1 MKINGY
7 EIKPLANLRDAD
19 LCGADLYGA
28 NLSGADLS
36 GADLRGANLGN
47 ADLRDAD
54 LCGADLRDA
63 DLCGADLCGAD
74 LRDADLCGANLG
86 GANLGGANLSQCKGL
101 LNPAN
106 WLKENFKFDER
117 GRLMVYKAFGG
128 TYYDSPKGW
137 KIKPNAV
144 IEEVV
149 NPDRTNSC
157 ACGINFA
164 TLDWVKT
171 EYMSRDVEIR
181 RCYIN
186 PIDLAGVVVPY
197 NTDGKA
203 RCARLTIGRKIKC

>member
-7 EIKPLANLRDAD
+7 EIKPLANLRGAD
-19 LCGADLYGA
+19 LRGADLRGADLRGANLCGADLYGA
-28 NLSGADLS
+28 
-36 GADLRGANLGN
+36 
-47 ADLRDAD
+47 DLRDAD
-54 LCGADLRDA
+54 LYGADLY
-63 DLCGADLCGAD
+63 
-74 LRDADLCGANLG
+74 
-86 GANLGGANLSQCKGL
+86 GANLSQCKGL

-197 NTDGKA
+197 HTNGKA
-203 RCARLTIGRKIKC
+203 RCARLVIGRKIKC